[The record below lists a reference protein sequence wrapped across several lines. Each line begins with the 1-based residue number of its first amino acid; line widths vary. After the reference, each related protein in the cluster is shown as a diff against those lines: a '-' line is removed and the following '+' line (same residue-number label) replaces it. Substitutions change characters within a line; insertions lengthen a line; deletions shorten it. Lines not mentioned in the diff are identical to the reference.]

1 MDISLLMKKKKD
13 INSKNISEMPAKSRI
28 LFAEGGTKKLLSIE
42 KTLKKYGG
50 LSAADLVDLTH
61 RDNTPW
67 SKSFKGLG
75 KLYSA
80 MKLDTIKEY
89 HHYEEV

>member
-1 MDISLLMKKKKD
+1 
-13 INSKNISEMPAKSRI
+13 MPAKSRI
-28 LFAEGGTKKLLSIE
+28 LFAEDGTEKLLSIE

-61 RDNTPW
+61 KDNTPW

-75 KLYSA
+75 KLYSTL
-80 MKLDTIKEY
+80 KLDTIKEY
-89 HHYEEV
+89 HQYEKL

>member
-1 MDISLLMKKKKD
+1 
-13 INSKNISEMPAKSRI
+13 MPAKSRI
-28 LFAEGGTKKLLSIE
+28 LFAEDGTEKLLSIE

-67 SKSFKGLG
+67 SKSFKGL
-75 KLYSA
+75 KLYST
-80 MKLDTIKEY
+80 MKLDIIKEY
-89 HHYEEV
+89 HQYEVL